1 MKKNKSNPLDE
12 KIEAAKRAET
22 SNDFFLS
29 AIHYKDALALARSAG
44 DSFLIKECKKKV
56 IEMNKK
62 AEDSFKKFNL
72 EQEIPKGEIDRI
84 VKSVVRKKIS
94 ESLNII
100 GIHPALYSKFEEIF
114 SIAKK
119 NQPVMLSLVSSS
131 TISSDGHVV
140 KGGSDA
146 EYVWFNTI
154 YTFSQGFI
162 NSAYLNKIFEEL
174 EKNSLGEKILI
185 DYLKSSRLFPEDKF
199 GIIEKGV
206 SRYFEKDYISSLH
219 ILTPQFESAFLFLS
233 EKLGIDVIALNAG
246 KDISTQMKLLSAD
259 KLDTLE
265 FQNIWGKDLC
275 AQLKFVLFEQLGYN
289 LRHKIAHGLIKSD
302 ECTVEMA
309 RLVIYFYLVIVARIG
324 VEEISLNPEK

>member
-1 MKKNKSNPLDE
+1 
-12 KIEAAKRAET
+12 
-22 SNDFFLS
+22 
-29 AIHYKDALALARSAG
+29 
-44 DSFLIKECKKKV
+44 
-56 IEMNKK
+56 
-62 AEDSFKKFNL
+62 
-72 EQEIPKGEIDRI
+72 
-84 VKSVVRKKIS
+84 
-94 ESLNII
+94 
-100 GIHPALYSKFEEIF
+100 
-114 SIAKK
+114 
-119 NQPVMLSLVSSS
+119 MLSLVSSS

-140 KGGSDA
+140 KGGSDT
-146 EYVWFNTI
+146 EYAWFNTI

-162 NSAYLNKIFEEL
+162 NNAYLNRIFEEL
-174 EKNSLGEKILI
+174 EKNGLGEKILI

-265 FQNIWGKDLC
+265 FQNIWGIDLC